1 MSKVRVFKTRIYA
14 SEEIYHQFRK
24 GFGTRRRCWNWAVN
38 KVFNEGE
45 KLSNFKL
52 DILLNSLIS
61 EQPEEYGWIKEVNTM
76 VKSSA
81 LKDFGLATKKFY
93 QEARKNIN
101 STSNT
106 DPNKFKPKLK
116 KKKDSTQSFRLV
128 KKNEKVFK
136 VESEFNFSFTWTRE
150 YGRISVRARES
161 IDFLKDKDIKEMTIL
176 RQAGKYY
183 ISICYEETKS
193 QKRVSKTGKIGL
205 DLGVK
210 SLYASYDGLEFT
222 TFKKLDFSEINKHIA
237 LISQKLTRKQYDSN
251 NYWKLIT
258 QLQKRYK
265 KASDTKKDLYY
276 KQANWLCANYS
287 HIIIDDFSYKQYL
300 AMNQVKGVVGRHKR
314 VRLLQEESPCLF
326 KDILLY
332 QSTKFT
338 NCLVEFVAKG
348 TPTTQ
353 TCSKCGH
360 KQEKKLE
367 LKDRTFKCEH
377 CGFTIDRDFNSAINT
392 YNYS

>member
-52 DILLNSLIS
+52 DVLLNSLIA

-76 VKSSA
+76 IKSSA
-81 LKDFGLATKKFY
+81 LKDFGLATKKYY

-101 STSNT
+101 STST
-106 DPNKFKPKLK
+106 DNPNKHKPKFK

-150 YGRISVRARES
+150 YGRISVRTRES
-161 IDFLKDKDIKEMTIL
+161 IEFLKDKDIKEMTVL

-222 TFKKLDFSEINKHIA
+222 TFKKLNFSEIDKHITI
-237 LISQKLTRKQYDSN
+237 ISQKLARKQYDSN
-251 NYWKLIT
+251 NYWKLVV
-258 QLQKRYK
+258 QLQKWYK

-287 HIIIDDFSYKQYL
+287 HIIIDDFSYKAYL

-314 VRLLQEESPCLF
+314 VRQLQEESPCLF
-326 KDILLY
+326 EDILLY
-332 QSTKFT
+332 QSTKFA